1 MRRPHVLLVRAVLS
15 HAGDE
20 GLDRDYGL
28 VVGVLN
34 VKPCESPSLMS
45 PPAASQAKTRS
56 WSPFWAQSPRSSG
69 RTILPSAAP
78 AYRLFYWG
86 VSDLKIE
93 YTQLN
98 RLTAR
103 VTRSPREYMPSLFCL
118 TRAWTRGFVDAMRD

>member
-28 VVGVLN
+28 VVGVL
-34 VKPCESPSLMS
+34 V
-45 PPAASQAKTRS
+45 
-56 WSPFWAQSPRSSG
+56 
-69 RTILPSAAP
+69 
-78 AYRLFYWG
+78 WG

>member
-28 VVGVLN
+28 VVGVL
-34 VKPCESPSLMS
+34 V
-45 PPAASQAKTRS
+45 
-56 WSPFWAQSPRSSG
+56 
-69 RTILPSAAP
+69 
-78 AYRLFYWG
+78 YRLFYWG